1 MSKAEH
7 KKLKAIQRKNR
18 TYFTLKIKIKANE
31 DGFDELMKQTAK
43 FFEQLQK
50 TYKTSIVYG
59 FRDKTPNHALMPPKN
74 IPDSLITFREFFL
87 GAQPRTED
95 GHAWATA
102 WIGHDKDS
110 TEIIETM
117 KFWSKLSNSWM
128 FKKALQEKNTVRDYF
143 LLWST
148 EKWTLPSYTRPPQ
161 KLSKHSPR
169 KNTNLH
175 SHGLSFVMIT
185 DAISVLL
192 TLMLEEIRF

>member
-1 MSKAEH
+1 MSKAERR
-7 KKLKAIQRKNR
+7 KLKAIQRKNR

-43 FFEQLQK
+43 FFEQMQK
-50 TYKTSIVYG
+50 TDKTSIVYG
-59 FRDKTPNHALMPPKN
+59 FRDKTPTHALMSPKD

-95 GHAWATA
+95 GHAWATV

-110 TEIIETM
+110 AEIIETM

-148 EKWTLPSYTRPPQ
+148 EKMDTAFLHKVTTEAIKIFTKKS
-161 KLSKHSPR
+161 
-169 KNTNLH
+169 TNLY
-175 SHGLSFVMIT
+175 SHGLSFAMIM
-185 DAISVLL
+185 AVIFALL
-192 TLMLEEIRF
+192 PLMLEVIRF